1 METERERVLLAA
13 AHATTFAPDYMTV
26 DKLEA
31 ATRGHGALVIPAFAA
46 ANSLAGD
53 IFCGIGAPEM
63 RLVDMTVIDASA
75 PHLPLDPVIAKAV
88 GEAKR
93 GGAEPANAALI
104 VATLAYFSGSCAR
117 AGVPLGNRKLGAIAR
132 MHAGGD
138 RTSAIALTTNKFTH
152 RVPAFPAYLAIY
164 EALMDKRLTRLD
176 GAVLPPF
183 IAGGGVMG
191 HAALGEDYNIP
202 ELARNAAKVG
212 TEAMMRSMEGA
223 GTTPYPLWPALIA
236 AAVTME
242 LVHPD
247 ALLGEEFGKFGEVD
261 SAYLAGKGAVEAAGL
276 PERLHM
282 RGTGEEY
289 ETARLVGDFGLI
301 LKDVGGPSVIGSMVT
316 NELFAGF
323 QESAVIGAGF
333 SGGPVNV
340 PLGHLAGDILPA
352 LRLLIGSGGDVERAA
367 AAIRDYKMQS
377 FIDPETALCATNTI
391 ARKAEVVN
399 RGPVTDACI
408 RASEPVRD
416 RAIYR
421 RAVKVYE
428 MLKAGRTLEE
438 AAGALDEEKKALVE
452 ERGSAVLSGFTGKEI
467 VFRFA
472 EIAPHAR
479 RTDPFT
485 AKFWGF
491 DALVSY
497 DIRIDGKD
505 YHIENLTARAVPE
518 YALEGKGRDDPGMGT
533 AIFVG
538 AVLTQ
543 ELQYGGNT
551 ILNITVP
558 AAVAAALGTG
568 PAEAAKKA
576 AEGAHLTNA
585 IPGGRAV
592 AERVAEI
599 AQAIAS
605 SLSGPDEGGVRTA
618 REA

>member
-1 METERERVLLAA
+1 MDTERERVLLAA
-13 AHATTFAPDYMTV
+13 AHAATFKPDYMTN

-46 ANSLAGD
+46 ANSLAED
-53 IFCGIGAPEM
+53 IFCNIGAPEM
-63 RLVDMTVIDASA
+63 HLMNMTVVDASA
-75 PHLPLDPVIAKAV
+75 PHLPLDTVIGKAV
-88 GEAKR
+88 GEAR
-93 GGAEPANAALI
+93 QGGAEPANAALI

-164 EALMDKRLTRLD
+164 EALMDKKLTRLD

-183 IAGGGVMG
+183 VAGGGVMG

-212 TEAMMRSMEGA
+212 TEALMRSMEGA

-236 AAVTME
+236 SAVTME

-247 ALLGEEFGKFGEVD
+247 ALLGEEFGKFGQVD
-261 SAYLAGKGAVEAAGL
+261 SAYLAGKGAVEAAKL
-276 PERLHM
+276 PEKIHM
-282 RGTGEEY
+282 RGTGEEFD
-289 ETARLVGDFGLI
+289 TARIVGDFGLI

-323 QESAVIGAGF
+323 QESAMIGAGF

-352 LRLLIGSGGDVERAA
+352 LRLLLANGGDVERTA
-367 AAIRDYKMQS
+367 AAIRDYKTQS
-377 FIDPETALCATNTI
+377 FIDLELALCALNTI
-391 ARKAEVVN
+391 VRKAEVVN
-399 RGPVTDACI
+399 RGSVSEACI
-408 RASEPVRD
+408 RASEAVRD

-428 MLKAGRTLEE
+428 MLKAGRSLED
-438 AAGALDEEKKALVE
+438 AAGALDDERRALVE
-452 ERGSAVLSGFTGKEI
+452 RRGSAALSGFTGKKIE
-467 VFRFA
+467 FRFT
-472 EIAPHAR
+472 EIGPHAR

-485 AKFWGF
+485 AKYWGF
-491 DALVSY
+491 DAKVSF
-497 DIRIDGKD
+497 DIAIDGKD
-505 YHIENLTARAVPE
+505 YHIENLTARVVPG
-518 YALEGKGRDDPGMGT
+518 YALEGKGRDDPNMGT

-538 AVLTQ
+538 AVLAQ
-543 ELQYGGNT
+543 EMQYIGHT
-551 ILNITVP
+551 IINITVP
-558 AAVAAALGTG
+558 AAVAAALGID

-576 AEGAHLTNA
+576 AKGAYLTNA
-585 IPGGRAV
+585 IPGGRETAQQV
-592 AERVAEI
+592 AELAG
-599 AQAIAS
+599 AIS
-605 SLSGPDEGGVRTA
+605 VSLGAPEEGA
-618 REA
+618 

>member
-1 METERERVLLAA
+1 MNTERERVLLAA
-13 AHATTFAPDYMTV
+13 AHAVTFKPDYMTV

-46 ANSLAGD
+46 ANSLAED
-53 IFCGIGAPEM
+53 IFCNIGTPEM
-63 RLVDMTVIDASA
+63 RLMSMTVVDASA
-75 PHLPLDPVIAKAV
+75 PHLPLDAIVGKAV
-88 GEAKR
+88 DEAKR

-164 EALMDKRLTRLD
+164 EALMEKRLTRLD

-183 IAGGGVMG
+183 VAGGGVMG

-202 ELARNAAKVG
+202 ELAKNAAKVG

-247 ALLGEEFGKFGEVD
+247 ALLGEEFGKFGQVD
-261 SAYLAGKGAVEAAGL
+261 SAYLAGKGAVEAAKL
-276 PERLHM
+276 PATIHM

-289 ETARLVGDFGLI
+289 DTARVVGDFGLI

-352 LRLLIGSGGDVERAA
+352 LRLLFVNGGNVDATA

-377 FIDPETALCATNTI
+377 FIDPELALCATNTI
-391 ARKAEVVN
+391 VRKAEVVN
-399 RGPVTDACI
+399 RGSVTEACI
-408 RASEPVRD
+408 RATEPVRD

-421 RAVKVYE
+421 RAAKVYE
-428 MLKAGRTLEE
+428 MLKAGRSLEE
-438 AAGALDEEKKALVE
+438 AAGALDEEKKATVE
-452 ERGSAVLSGFTGKEI
+452 RRGSVVLSGFTGKEI
-467 VFRFA
+467 VFHFT

-479 RTDPFT
+479 RTDSFT
-485 AKFWGF
+485 GKFWGF
-491 DALVSY
+491 DAKISY
-497 DIRIDGKD
+497 EISIDGKD
-505 YHIENLTARAVPE
+505 YHIDNLTARVIPE
-518 YALEGKGRDDPGMGT
+518 YAIEGKGRDDPDMGT
-533 AIFVG
+533 AIFAG

-543 ELQYGGNT
+543 ELQYSGHT
-551 ILNITVP
+551 ILNVTVP
-558 AAVAAALGTG
+558 AAVAAALGTD

-576 AEGAHLTNA
+576 AKGAYLTNA
-585 IPGGRAV
+585 ISGTREAAELV
-592 AERVAEI
+592 AEMAQTVCTSLNEQFEGAE
-599 AQAIAS
+599 
-605 SLSGPDEGGVRTA
+605 
-618 REA
+618 

>member
-13 AHATTFAPDYMTV
+13 AHAATFKPDYMTN

-46 ANSLAGD
+46 ANSLAED
-53 IFCGIGAPEM
+53 IFCNIGAPEM
-63 RLVDMTVIDASA
+63 HLMNMTVVDASA
-75 PHLPLDPVIAKAV
+75 PHLPLDMIIEKAV

-152 RVPAFPAYLAIY
+152 RIPAFPAYLAIY
-164 EALMDKRLTRLD
+164 EALTEKRLTRLD

-183 IAGGGVMG
+183 VAGGGVMG

-236 AAVTME
+236 SAVTME

-247 ALLGEEFGKFGEVD
+247 ALPGEEFGKFGQVD
-261 SAYLAGKGAVEAAGL
+261 SAYLAGKGAVEAAKL
-276 PERLHM
+276 PEKIHM

-289 ETARLVGDFGLI
+289 DTARLVGDFGLI

-323 QESAVIGAGF
+323 QESATIGAGF

-352 LRLLIGSGGDVERAA
+352 LRLLIKNGGDVDATA

-377 FIDPETALCATNTI
+377 FIDPEVALCALNTI
-391 ARKAEVVN
+391 VRKAEVVN
-399 RGPVTDACI
+399 RGSVSEACI
-408 RASEPVRD
+408 RASEAVRD

-428 MLKAGRTLEE
+428 MLKEGRSLEE
-438 AAGALDEEKKALVE
+438 AARTLDDERRALVE
-452 ERGSAVLSGFTGKEI
+452 QRGSAALSGFTGKKIE
-467 VFRFA
+467 FRFV
-472 EIAPHAR
+472 EIGPHAR

-485 AKFWGF
+485 AKYWGF
-491 DALVSY
+491 DAKVSF
-497 DIRIDGKD
+497 DIAIDGKD
-505 YHIENLTARAVPE
+505 YHIENLTARVVPE
-518 YALEGKGRDDPGMGT
+518 YALEGKGRDDPNMGT

-543 ELQYGGNT
+543 EMQYIGHT
-551 ILNITVP
+551 IINLVVP
-558 AAVAAALGTG
+558 AAVAAALGTD

-576 AEGAHLTNA
+576 AKGAYLTNA
-585 IPGGRAV
+585 IPGGRETAQQV
-592 AERVAEI
+592 AELAQMISASLGKPAE
-599 AQAIAS
+599 
-605 SLSGPDEGGVRTA
+605 
-618 REA
+618 EA

>member
-1 METERERVLLAA
+1 MDTERERVLLAA
-13 AHATTFAPDYMTV
+13 AHAATYKPDYMTV

-31 ATRGHGALVIPAFAA
+31 ASRGHGALVIPAFAA
-46 ANSLAGD
+46 ANSLAED
-53 IFCGIGAPEM
+53 IFCNTGAPEM
-63 RLVDMTVIDASA
+63 RLVNMTLIDASA
-75 PHLPLDPVIAKAV
+75 PYLPLDAIIAKAV

-132 MHAGGD
+132 IHAGAD

-164 EALMDKRLTRLD
+164 QALMDKRLTRLD

-183 IAGGGVMG
+183 VAGGGVMG
-191 HAALGEDYNIP
+191 HASLGEDYNIP
-202 ELARNAAKVG
+202 ELARNAAKIG

-261 SAYLAGKGAVEAAGL
+261 SAYLAGKGAVEAAKL
-276 PERLHM
+276 PEKLHM

-289 ETARLVGDFGLI
+289 DTARIIGDFGLI
-301 LKDVGGPSVIGSMVT
+301 LKDVGGPSVIGSMVV

-352 LRLLIGSGGDVERAA
+352 LRLLFSNGGDVEATA
-367 AAIRDYKMQS
+367 MAIRDYKMQS
-377 FIDPETALCATNTI
+377 FIDPELALCALNTI
-391 ARKAEVVN
+391 TRKAEVVN
-399 RGPVTDACI
+399 RGSVTEACI
-408 RASEPVRD
+408 RASEAVRD
-416 RAIYR
+416 RAVYR
-421 RAVKVYE
+421 RAAKVYE
-428 MLKAGRTLEE
+428 MLKAGRSLEE
-438 AAGALDEEKKALVE
+438 AAAALDEERRALVE
-452 ERGSAVLSGFTGKEI
+452 KRGSAALSGFTGKEI
-467 VFRFA
+467 RFRFT

-485 AKFWGF
+485 AKYWGF
-491 DALVSY
+491 DPKISY
-497 DIRIDGKD
+497 DISIDGKD
-505 YHIENLTARAVPE
+505 YHIENLTARVVPE
-518 YALEGKGRDDPGMGT
+518 YALQGKGRENPDMGT

-543 ELQYGGNT
+543 EMQYIGHT
-551 ILNITVP
+551 IINMVVP
-558 AAVAAALGTG
+558 AAVAAALGTE
-568 PAEAAKKA
+568 PADAAKKA
-576 AEGAHLTNA
+576 AKGAYLTNA
-585 IPGGRAV
+585 IAGGLKV
-592 AERVAEI
+592 AEEVAK
-599 AQAIAS
+599 
-605 SLSGPDEGGVRTA
+605 LA
-618 REA
+618 REISTGLNEASTETS